1 MDGILND
8 NHQLTVLVIH
18 HLIRDMEILTYKFL
32 PAFLNPFLLR
42 RAKPNIE

>member
-32 PAFLNPFLLR
+32 PAFLNPFF
-42 RAKPNIE
+42 IETSQTKY